1 MQVVIVGG
9 GVMGAATA
17 WFLAKVHG
25 IRAIVLERDLGYRLA
40 SSARS
45 VCAIRQQFS
54 TAINIQVSQASLLFY
69 RDFAAQLEL
78 GDDAPAL
85 GLTEPG
91 YLYLSATEVGAERLR
106 ANQQL
111 QQAHDVPTQLLTPS
125 AIAVR
130 YPWMQVGDLTLGS
143 LGVSTPTSG
152 EGWFDG
158 YAALQGFRQAAVRAG
173 VEFREVDVR
182 DFLRRG
188 DRVTGVRTRDGGQ
201 VDADLVVLTAG
212 AWSGAIARRLD
223 VDLPVRGRKR
233 DVFAV
238 ESALRIEDGPLVID
252 PSGVWFRPE
261 REPGVFFCGAP
272 PRGEDAD
279 DLPLDTVDHGLF
291 DEVIW
296 PVLAARVPAFDTL
309 RVRTSWAGYYEMNTV
324 DHNGLVGAVAPYTNL
339 YTACGF
345 SGHGLQ
351 QAPAV
356 GRGLAELIATGQY
369 TSLDLAPFRVSRLA
383 EGAPLLE
390 QNVI

>member
-1 MQVVIVGG
+1 MRVVIVGG

-17 WFLAKVHG
+17 WFLARQHG
-25 IRAIVLERDLGYRLA
+25 IRALVLERDLGYHLA

-54 TAINIQVSQASLLFY
+54 TAINIQVSQASLYFY

-78 GDDAPAL
+78 GSDVPAL

-91 YLYLSATEVGAERLR
+91 YLYLSATAEGASRLR
-106 ANQQL
+106 AHQQL
-111 QQAHDVPTQLLTPS
+111 QEAYAVPTRVLEPE
-125 AIAVR
+125 AIAAR

-143 LGVSTPTSG
+143 LGVSTATSG

-158 YAALQGFRQAAVRAG
+158 YAALQGFRQAAIRLG
-173 VEFREVDVR
+173 VEFREASVG
-182 DFLRRG
+182 DFVVQG
-188 DRVTGVRTRDGGQ
+188 DQVTGVRTTPGG
-201 VDADLVVLTAG
+201 VVPADIVVLTAG
-212 AWSGAIARRLD
+212 AWSGALASAIGI
-223 VDLPVRGRKR
+223 DLPVRARKR

-238 ESALRIEDGPLVID
+238 ESTLHVREAPLVID

-279 DLPLDTVDHGLF
+279 DLPLDAVDHGLF

-296 PVLAARVPAFDTL
+296 PVLAARVPTFDAL

-324 DHNGLVGAVAPYTNL
+324 DHNGLVGAVAPYANL
-339 YTACGF
+339 FTACGF

-356 GRGLAELIATGQY
+356 GRGLAELIATGRY
-369 TSLDLAPFRVSRLA
+369 ASLDLSPFRVSRLA
-383 EGAPLLE
+383 EGEPLLE
-390 QNVI
+390 RNVI

>member
-17 WFLAKVHG
+17 WFLAKRHG
-25 IRAIVLERDLGYRLA
+25 IRALVLERDLGYHLA

-54 TAINIQVSQASLLFY
+54 TAINIRVSQASLHFY

-78 GDDAPAL
+78 GADAPAL

-91 YLYLSATEVGAERLR
+91 YLYLSATAEGASRLR
-106 ANQQL
+106 AHQAL
-111 QQAHDVPTQLLTPS
+111 QQAHEVPTRLLEPE
-125 AIAVR
+125 AMAAR

-143 LGVSTPTSG
+143 LGISTATSG

-158 YAALQGFRQAAVRAG
+158 YAALQGFRQAAVRLG
-173 VEFREVDVR
+173 VEFREATVR
-182 DFLRRG
+182 DFVVRE
-188 DRVTGVRTRDGGQ
+188 DRVTAVCTGAGDQ
-201 VDADLVVLTAG
+201 VSADAVVLTAG
-212 AWSGAIARRLD
+212 AWSGALAGA
-223 VDLPVRGRKR
+223 VGVNLPVRARKR

-238 ESALRIEDGPLVID
+238 ESSLHAPDAPLVID

-272 PRGEDAD
+272 PRGEDTD

-296 PVLAARVPAFDTL
+296 PVLAVRVPAFDAL
-309 RVRTSWAGYYEMNTV
+309 KVRTSWAGYYEMNTV
-324 DHNGLVGAVAPYTNL
+324 DHNGLVGAVAPYANL
-339 YTACGF
+339 FTACGF

-356 GRGLAELIATGQY
+356 GRGLAELIATGGYQ
-369 TSLDLAPFRVSRLA
+369 SLDLSPFRVSRLA